1 MPWQVA
7 VQETAETQGRSQ
19 GPCEDGGADGRDV
32 ATSPGTP
39 GATRRWRRRGAECA
53 RTPAGMPGFR
63 TQGLQACKRTH
74 SDVFSCPAAPGTD
87 ASHFFKSN
95 QIQKGI
101 ISGTWCKEHSAPQP
115 LPRPFPRQL
124 PGKVRVER
132 KQKQVRHQEAHVP
145 PGPPKP
151 VNIHSPKQRVGKEG
165 DTGGR
170 PGGVIL
176 SGNRPLQVSL
186 VKIKCSHM
194 GSGCGQTH
202 GERPCD
208 CGGRDWGYE
217 ATSLDHLQPQ
227 TLEEVGRT
235 LP

>member
-19 GPCEDGGADGRDV
+19 GPCEDGGADRRDV

-53 RTPAGMPGFR
+53 RTPAGTPGFR

-101 ISGTWCKEHSAPQP
+101 IAGTWCKEHSAPQP
-115 LPRPFPRQL
+115 LPRPFPTPAAWEG
-124 PGKVRVER
+124 PG
-132 KQKQVRHQEAHVP
+132 
-145 PGPPKP
+145 
-151 VNIHSPKQRVGKEG
+151 GKEAEAG
-165 DTGGR
+165 EASRGPCPARPTQACQHPQPKTEGGEGGGHR
-170 PGGVIL
+170 RRTRGCDLIWKQAFAGVI
-176 SGNRPLQVSL
+176 S
-186 VKIKCSHM
+186 
-194 GSGCGQTH
+194 
-202 GERPCD
+202 
-208 CGGRDWGYE
+208 
-217 ATSLDHLQPQ
+217 
-227 TLEEVGRT
+227 
-235 LP
+235 